1 MLETNTLLKN
11 DYLKQFED
19 AASTSKVVC
28 DHSLGQF
35 TFMAICEKHSRR
47 ITKYTPSLVVS
58 HWMELKSPIKKN
70 ICSFLSFQTA
80 KLFKVPGHRS
90 QCCVISVH
98 NVNGLI
104 LGYHPLYFRPLLPHC
119 TFR

>member
-11 DYLKQFED
+11 DDLKQFED

-35 TFMAICEKHSRR
+35 PFMAICEKHSRR

-58 HWMELKSPIKKN
+58 HWMKLKSPIKKT
-70 ICSFLSFQTA
+70 SAAFY
-80 KLFKVPGHRS
+80 LFKLLS
-90 QCCVISVH
+90 SLKYQVIVV
-98 NVNGLI
+98 NVA
-104 LGYHPLYFRPLLPHC
+104 
-119 TFR
+119 

>member
-11 DYLKQFED
+11 DDLKQFED

-35 TFMAICEKHSRR
+35 PFMAICEKHSRR

-58 HWMELKSPIKKN
+58 HWTELKSPIKKKHLQ
-70 ICSFLSFQTA
+70 LSVF
-80 KLFKVPGHRS
+80 S
-90 QCCVISVH
+90 NC
-98 NVNGLI
+98 
-104 LGYHPLYFRPLLPHC
+104 
-119 TFR
+119 